1 MPERKN
7 PERAQARGHETI
19 LLVEDDHAVR
29 ILIAQTLSQIGYR
42 VLKAADGVEA
52 MALSESYHGP
62 IHLLVADV
70 IMPQMSGPELV
81 DRLTTAR
88 PNLKILYISGHP
100 EEAIIRHGVL
110 EAGVQFLPKPF
121 TPENLVRKV
130 REVLDTASP
139 S

>member
-1 MPERKN
+1 MPDRKGPKT
-7 PERAQARGHETI
+7 PENVRRDETI

-42 VLKAADGVEA
+42 VLKAGDGAEA
-52 MALSESYHGP
+52 LALSERHQGP

-70 IMPQMSGPELV
+70 VMPLMSGPELV
-81 DRLTTAR
+81 DRLIVSR
-88 PNLKILYISGHP
+88 RNLKILYISGHP

-110 EAGVQFLPKPF
+110 EAGVPFLPKPF

-130 REVLDTASP
+130 REVLDNP